1 MLRFIS
7 YAWAFC
13 FLCENICSLQPWR
26 AALRAQIITGT
37 PFYGHSCDQR
47 LQDGKSEYWGL
58 LWNTCQTIFPKLPSD
73 KTTTVC
79 TWAVRLQQ
87 HLIWMSISLCRQLI
101 WILSDV
107 MDVSVAT
114 VWKCLHTAPDS
125 DTEYSVINVSV
136 SETVS
141 TSLEERNIFNG
152 WFVFN
157 KQALFVSKTE

>member
-1 MLRFIS
+1 
-7 YAWAFC
+7 
-13 FLCENICSLQPWR
+13 
-26 AALRAQIITGT
+26 
-37 PFYGHSCDQR
+37 
-47 LQDGKSEYWGL
+47 
-58 LWNTCQTIFPKLPSD
+58 
-73 KTTTVC
+73 
-79 TWAVRLQQ
+79 
-87 HLIWMSISLCRQLI
+87 
-101 WILSDV
+101 

-141 TSLEERNIFNG
+141 TSLEERNILNG